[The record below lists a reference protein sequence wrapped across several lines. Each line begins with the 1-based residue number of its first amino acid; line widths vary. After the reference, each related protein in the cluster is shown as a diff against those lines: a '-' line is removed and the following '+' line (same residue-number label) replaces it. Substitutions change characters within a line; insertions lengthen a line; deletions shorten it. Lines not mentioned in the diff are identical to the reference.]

1 VICPIQRFFYS
12 IATARFDASVW
23 FAFSSDKEQS
33 NRVVFSVRF
42 ASPSVRFLQHTG
54 GALSLAI
61 SDRFET
67 YGCIHFSSLCCSLF
81 CFADWRWPIAS
92 RTSYYQNDGCLQMPS
107 ANTFSSSSYVLIC
120 VMLTDAVS
128 LTDLFSKLSFKLSSF
143 GKYMPM
149 SPSYFPYL
157 AYLCPHGLPYLY
169 DKG

>member
-1 VICPIQRFFYS
+1 VEALLELLI
-12 IATARFDASVW
+12 
-23 FAFSSDKEQS
+23 S
-33 NRVVFSVRF
+33 NSKI
-42 ASPSVRFLQHTG
+42 SHIKMKHTS
-54 GALSLAI
+54 LSLAI
-61 SDRFET
+61 SDRFEM